1 MTAKK
6 KNIEQEAQITAL
18 YFRLS
23 VDNDRAEESNFITNQ
38 KQILADYARRNG
50 YKNTQF
56 FVDDGV
62 SGTTF
67 HRDGFQQ
74 MQKMVEDGLIGTI
87 IVKNLSRFG
96 REQIEMGRLL
106 QIVYPSL
113 GVTFIFIQEGVN
125 TTTKIGMQLVP
136 FVNIFNEWYA
146 EQTSQI
152 IRAVWKSKAEHG
164 KSVSVVTENACAHL
178 IQSAIHRLR
187 GEFQKHNGQL
197 QSS

>member
-1 MTAKK
+1 MLRATDK
-6 KNIEQEAQITAL
+6 ITAL
-18 YFRLS
+18 YCRLS
-23 VDNDRAEESNFITNQ
+23 LEDANEGDSNSITNQ

>member
-1 MTAKK
+1 M
-6 KNIEQEAQITAL
+6 
-18 YFRLS
+18 S
-23 VDNDRAEESNFITNQ
+23 VDNDWAKESNFITNQ

-146 EQTSQI
+146 KQTSQI